1 MRTTDLAMLIK
12 AHEFRNQE
20 FEAAV
25 YDVIDKAAP
34 WEQETKAHVY
44 ATLVESA
51 QPHTTVAE
59 LEEIIDNALKK
70 VYHRG

>member
-1 MRTTDLAMLIK
+1 MSNTDLALLIK
-12 AHEFRNQE
+12 AHEFRKQD

-51 QPHTTVAE
+51 QPHTPVAE

>member
-20 FEAAV
+20 FEYAL

-44 ATLVESA
+44 AALVESA
-51 QPHTTVAE
+51 QPHTTVAG
-59 LEEIIDNALKK
+59 LEKIIDTALNG
-70 VYHRG
+70 YHRG